1 MSQSLP
7 TSLAIKDANLVANI
21 ACPNANASTYSTAI
35 DLGQPNAHGLNGR
48 VDVLISIP
56 NQANLVDTKT
66 QSWVLEHADVNLN
79 ANYAAVSGAPTITI
93 TGVSSG
99 AVAVDTPLRLPGPT
113 KQFIRVKATGGA
125 NSGTTITETATLQLR
140 F

>member
-7 TSLAIKDANLVANI
+7 TNRAIKDANLSANC
-21 ACPNANASTYSTAI
+21 ACPNANASTYSAAI
-35 DLGQPNAHGLNGR
+35 DLGQPKAAFVNEKF
-48 VDVLISIP
+48 DVLVSIP

-66 QSWVLEHADVNLN
+66 QSWVLEHADANVN
-79 ANYAAVSGAPTITI
+79 ANFSAVDGAPTVSI
-93 TGVSSG
+93 TGANSG
-99 AVAVDTPLRLPGPT
+99 AVAVDTYLRLPGST
-113 KQFIRVKATGGA
+113 KQFIRLKATGGG